1 MKQLILAS
9 KSPRRQE
16 LLKLTGYPFTICESN
31 AEELTY
37 TGGKVCDYVM
47 KNARRKALKVQK
59 NFPDGIILGADT
71 VVAYQNRI
79 LGKPKD
85 EQDAF
90 HMLKALS
97 GNIHEVYT
105 GLCIADGNT
114 ILSDYERSL
123 VKFRTL
129 DEDEIT
135 NYINTGEPLDK
146 AGAYGIQGLAAV
158 FVKEIK
164 GDFYNIVG
172 LPVCK
177 VNELLKER
185 YHV

>member
-9 KSPRRQE
+9 KSPRRRE
-16 LLKLTGYPFTICESN
+16 LLKLTGFPFTVCESN
-31 AEELTY
+31 AEELAY
-37 TGGKVCDYVM
+37 TGEKVCEYVM
-47 KNARRKALKVQK
+47 ENAKLKALEVQK
-59 NFPDGIILGADT
+59 KEPNSIVLGADT
-71 VVAYQNRI
+71 VVAFQNRI

-85 EQDAF
+85 KEDAAY
-90 HMLKALS
+90 MLKMLS
-97 GNIHEVYT
+97 GKIHEVYT
-105 GLCIADGNT
+105 GLCIADRDN
-114 ILSDYERSL
+114 IICDFERSL
-123 VKFRTL
+123 VKFREL
-129 DEDEIT
+129 EKEEIDD
-135 NYINTGEPLDK
+135 YVDSGEPMDK
-146 AGAYGIQGLAAV
+146 AGSYGIQGHAAI

>member
-16 LLKLTGYPFTICESN
+16 LLKLTGYPFTICESR

-37 TGGKVCDYVM
+37 TDGAVCDYVM
-47 KNARRKALKVQK
+47 ENARRKALEVQK
-59 NFPDGIILGADT
+59 SFPDGIILGADT
-71 VVAYQNRI
+71 VVAFQNQI

-90 HMLKALS
+90 NMLNSLS

-105 GLCIADGNT
+105 GLCIADGDD
-114 ILSDYERSL
+114 IICEYERSL
-123 VKFRTL
+123 VKFREL
-129 DEDEIT
+129 DHDEIKK
-135 NYINTGEPLDK
+135 YIASGEPLDK

-177 VNELLKER
+177 VNQLLKER